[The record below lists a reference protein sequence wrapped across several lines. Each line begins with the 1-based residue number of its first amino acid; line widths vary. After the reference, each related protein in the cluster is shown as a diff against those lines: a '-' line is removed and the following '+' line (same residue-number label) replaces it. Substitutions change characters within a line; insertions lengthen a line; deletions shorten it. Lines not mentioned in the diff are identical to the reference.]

1 MTSSIFPRFSARALG
16 RCAAVFV
23 CWLAAGALGLAQIP
37 KAELAAPGGN
47 ESNYVLSA
55 NDLVK
60 LTVFQES
67 DLETTVR
74 VSKDGTV
81 TFPLIGSVRVGGKS
95 PQEAAKVVRDM
106 LAKDYLVN
114 PQVNL
119 TVMEY
124 SKRRFIVL
132 GQVQRPGAYEMP
144 DRDSVR
150 LLQAI
155 GMAGGYT
162 RIGDPSKITLKRTVN
177 GKETL
182 LKLNAKKMA
191 NGDVNSEFE
200 IQAGDVITVG
210 ESLF

>member
-1 MTSSIFPRFSARALG
+1 MKTSLPLVDRPVRWMHMAPLLL
-16 RCAAVFV
+16 
-23 CWLAAGALGLAQIP
+23 CWLLVTTFALAQVP
-37 KAELAAPGGN
+37 KAEPASIGG

-60 LTVFQES
+60 LTVFQEP

-81 TFPLIGSVRVGGKS
+81 TFPLIGAVKIGGRS
-95 PQEAAKVVRDM
+95 SQDAAKAVRNL

-124 SKRRFIVL
+124 AKRRFIVL
-132 GQVQRPGAYEMP
+132 GQVQRPGAYDMP
-144 DRDSVR
+144 DRDSMR

-162 RIGDPSKITLKRTVN
+162 RIADPGKITLKRTSN
-177 GKETL
+177 GKENL
-182 LKLNAKKMA
+182 IKLNAKKMA
-191 NGDVNSEFE
+191 AGDGTSEFE
-200 IQAGDVITVG
+200 VLAGDVITVG
-210 ESLF
+210 ESIF

>member
-1 MTSSIFPRFSARALG
+1 MPVSFVCLKSLRFVRRVSILALALWFALG
-16 RCAAVFV
+16 FCVD
-23 CWLAAGALGLAQIP
+23 AQVP
-37 KAELAAPGGN
+37 KTEPVTGSN

-60 LTVFQES
+60 LTVFQEA

-81 TFPLIGSVRVGGKS
+81 TFPLIGPVKIGGKS
-95 PQEAAKVVRDM
+95 PQDAAKIVRDL
-106 LAKDYLVN
+106 LAKDFLVN

-132 GQVQRPGAYEMP
+132 GQVQRPGAFDMP

-162 RIGDPSKITLKRTVN
+162 RIADPSKISLKRSVN

-182 LKLNAKKMA
+182 FKLNAKRMA
-191 NGDVNSEFE
+191 NGDTTSEFE
-200 IQAGDVITVG
+200 ILPGDVITVG

>member
-1 MTSSIFPRFSARALG
+1 MKKTFQILDRFVGWARIASAL
-16 RCAAVFV
+16 V
-23 CWLAAGALGLAQIP
+23 CWLLMGALAGAQVP
-37 KAELAAPGGN
+37 KAEPASVGG

-60 LTVFQES
+60 LTVFQEP

-81 TFPLIGSVRVGGKS
+81 TFPLIGAVKIGGRTS
-95 PQEAAKVVRDM
+95 QDAAKAVRDL

-124 SKRRFIVL
+124 TKRRFIVL
-132 GQVQRPGAYEMP
+132 GQVQRPGAYDMP
-144 DRDSVR
+144 DRDSMR

-162 RIGDPSKITLKRTVN
+162 RIADPGKITLKRTSN
-177 GKETL
+177 GRENL
-182 LKLNAKKMA
+182 IKLNAKKMA
-191 NGDVNSEFE
+191 AGDGTSEFE
-200 IQAGDVITVG
+200 VLAGDVITVG
-210 ESLF
+210 ESIF